1 MALTAVSGDGS
12 ISPLNTMASLVIRQN
27 DDPISFN
34 SSFVEAS
41 EGDAV
46 LFTIA
51 RGGQANGTCIKLTLS
66 SEGGGGQCSLATCAF
81 NVFHLIAHCHTMYTV
96 GFVHS
101 I

>member
-66 SEGGGGQCSLATCAF
+66 SEGGGGGGNA
-81 NVFHLIAHCHTMYTV
+81 HLPHMHLMFST
-96 GFVHS
+96 
-101 I
+101 

>member
-1 MALTAVSGDGS
+1 MVLTAVSSDGS
-12 ISPLNTMASLVIRQN
+12 ISTLNNEASLVIRQN

-41 EGDAV
+41 EGDTV

-66 SEGGGGQCSLATCAF
+66 SEGEGWGGGGRGGAMLTC
-81 NVFHLIAHCHTMYTV
+81 HMCI
-96 GFVHS
+96 
-101 I
+101 

>member
-66 SEGGGGQCSLATCAF
+66 SEGGGWGGGGARPP
-81 NVFHLIAHCHTMYTV
+81 CHMC
-96 GFVHS
+96 